1 MAISDQELR
10 NEWINQTGRRGNNSL
25 FDIFTSIPLSD
36 GTQQAAPAVNK
47 SYIPNLSNL
56 TDYIPSISSVGKYIP
71 TSLPDVFSQR
81 NPAYEGLLGPEQSQ
95 ALSQRSNISGLLG
108 AAAALAQ
115 GMGRQGGRRSATQ
128 NILSALGA
136 GYGASGQAY
145 NQGLQSLS
153 AAQQLQA
160 NTEKQKAFADMAIKY
175 PDLAPLARID
185 PAKFVEMVSQLE
197 QQRPIT
203 EAYKQAQQQPVQQV
217 APPVRTQA
225 DIAYENQLAA
235 VEQDRNL
242 IQQQNAA
249 REQEYLKTLGVSDV
263 ANKDIFGQPVAL
275 AASAVPREGG
285 DPQAG
290 TAQPI
295 GAELSPVPFAGLK
308 ADIAKLDQA
317 PLPAIPERPVPVV
330 QPAPQVN
337 LQEKALRDQKD
348 TLIRVNAN
356 LSRLG
361 TTAANNEV
369 KNNLEQIKSL
379 DTQIQQYA
387 VGSFDFDKIRSS
399 IPKEYRSRVDLVE
412 QMAKKNMLSG
422 NEVRIGVQEAVN
434 AAQNK
439 TADIQEYRAA
449 QNDPIKP
456 FKGSFQDWVQFAGG
470 ARRTQLN
477 VNTGELSKPTKTKLE
492 EELLTTGNAASRLA
506 QIQSTFRPEY
516 LNIKFRGQQ
525 EWASLKDKFVNLDPK
540 EKTVLQA
547 YSVYR
552 QNSTNNLNQTIKDLT
567 GSAMGVDEA
576 KRIIAG
582 APSAGTGVFDGDSPS
597 TFEAKLNNQIKSIQY
612 ALARKQYSLKRG
624 LNWEATPLEKMPD
637 IVNQRGK
644 EIAEQFKLNPQNQKD
659 LNTINRQLAAEFGVS
674 F

>member
-1 MAISDQELR
+1 MALTPEER
-10 NEWINQTGRRGNNSL
+10 NAFYYGN
-25 FDIFTSIPLSD
+25 P
-36 GTQQAAPAVNK
+36 PAQK
-47 SYIPNLSNL
+47 SL
-56 TDYIPSISSVGKYIP
+56 TDYIPSASTIGSYIP
-71 TSLPDVFSQR
+71 TRLPNIFGQE
-81 NPAYEGLLGPEQSQ
+81 NPLY
-95 ALSQRSNISGLLG
+95 SGLLG
-108 AAAALAQ
+108 ADKSQALSRQSNIAGLLGVAAALAQ
-115 GMGRQGGRRSATQ
+115 GMSRQGPRRSAAQ
-128 NILSALGA
+128 NVLSALGA
-136 GYGASGQAY
+136 GYGAAGQSY
-145 NQGLQSLS
+145 QQGLQNFSN
-153 AAQQLQA
+153 AQQLQA
-160 NTEKQKAFADMAIKY
+160 NADKQKAFAEMAIKY

-203 EAYKQAQQQPVQQV
+203 EAYKQAYGTLQPVQQV
-217 APPVRTQA
+217 QPSA
-225 DIAYENQLAA
+225 EQLAYQ
-235 VEQDRNL
+235 QDLTKYNQDL
-242 IQQQNAA
+242 FGYNSQVNQM
-249 REQEYLKTLGVSDV
+249 LGVGTPIS
-263 ANKDIFGQPVAL
+263 
-275 AASAVPREGG
+275 GG
-285 DPQAG
+285 TVNVVAG
-290 TAQPI
+290 TAPVREPTAPLAA
-295 GAELSPVPFAGLK
+295 GTVEMNPVPEPFTGRYDASMPK
-308 ADIAKLDQA
+308 APVA
-317 PLPAIPERPVPVV
+317 PTAPIV
-330 QPAPQVN
+330 QPVPQVN

-348 TLIRVNAN
+348 TLILVNAN

-387 VGSFDFDKIRSS
+387 VGGFDFDKIRSS
-399 IPKEYRSRVDLVE
+399 IPEEYRSRVDLIE

-477 VNTGELSKPTKTKLE
+477 VNTGDLSKATKTKLE

-525 EWASLKDKFVNLDPK
+525 EWASLKDKWIGLDPK
-540 EKTVLQA
+540 EKSVLQA

-567 GSAMGVDEA
+567 GAAMGVQEA
-576 KRIIAG
+576 ERIIAG

-597 TFEAKLNNQIKSIQY
+597 TFEAKLNNQIKQIQY

-624 LNWEATPLEKMPD
+624 LNWEATPLEKMPS
-637 IVNQRGK
+637 IVNKRGE
-644 EIAEQFKLNPQNQKD
+644 EIAEQFKLNPDNQKD
-659 LNTINRQLAAEFGVS
+659 LNTINRQLAAEFGIS

>member
-1 MAISDQELR
+1 MALTPEER
-10 NEWINQTGRRGNNSL
+10 NEFYYGN
-25 FDIFTSIPLSD
+25 
-36 GTQQAAPAVNK
+36 APAQR
-47 SYIPNLSNL
+47 SL
-56 TDYIPSISSVGKYIP
+56 TDYMPSMSSLSGFIPKEIP
-71 TSLPDVFSQR
+71 NVFGQR
-81 NPAYEGLLGPEQSQ
+81 NPAYEGLLGKDQSQ
-95 ALSQRSNISGLLG
+95 AFSRQSNIAGLLG

-115 GMGRQGGRRSATQ
+115 GMSRQGPRRSATQ

-145 NQGLQSLS
+145 NQGLQSFS

-160 NTEKQKAFADMAIKY
+160 NAEKQKAFADMAIKY

-197 QQRPIT
+197 QQRPIS
-203 EAYKQAQQQPVQQV
+203 EAYKQAYSQQQPVQQV
-217 APPVRTQA
+217 APPVKTEA
-225 DIAYENQLAA
+225 DIAYENQLAEF
-235 VEQDRNL
+235 EQNRNL
-242 IQQQNAA
+242 IQQQNAVI
-249 REQEYLKTLGVSDV
+249 EQEYRKTLGVSDV

-275 AASAVPREGG
+275 AASAAPREGG

-295 GAELSPVPFAGLK
+295 GAELFPIPFAGIK
-308 ADIAKLDQA
+308 ADIAKLDQVA
-317 PLPAIPERPVPVV
+317 MPASPVPPPAPVV
-330 QPAPQVN
+330 QPAPQVD
-337 LQEKALRDQKD
+337 LQEKESIDQRDR
-348 TLIRVNAN
+348 LLRVN
-356 LSRLG
+356 SIISKFG
-361 TTAANNEV
+361 TKAANEEV
-369 KNNLEQIKSL
+369 RNNLEQIKSL
-379 DTQIQQYA
+379 NTQIQQYA
-387 VGSFDFDKIRSS
+387 VKSIDFDKIRSS
-399 IPKEYRSRVDLVE
+399 IPEEYRSRIDLVE

-422 NEVRIGVQEAVN
+422 NEVRIAVQEVVN

-477 VNTGELSKPTKTKLE
+477 VNTGDLSKPTKTKLE

-540 EKTVLQA
+540 EKSVLQA

-576 KRIIAG
+576 KRIIDG
-582 APSAGTGVFDGDSPS
+582 APSAGTSVFDGDSPS
-597 TFEAKLNNQIKSIQY
+597 NFEAKLNNQIKQIQY

-624 LNWEATPLEKMPD
+624 LRWEATPLDKMPD
-637 IVNQRGK
+637 IVNKRGE
-644 EIAEQFKLNPQNQKD
+644 EIAEQFKLNPDNQKD

-674 F
+674 FDPK

>member
-1 MAISDQELR
+1 MALTPEER
-10 NEWINQTGRRGNNSL
+10 NEFYYNN
-25 FDIFTSIPLSD
+25 
-36 GTQQAAPAVNK
+36 APAQK
-47 SYIPNLSNL
+47 SL
-56 TDYIPSISSVGKYIP
+56 TDYIPSMSSISKYVP
-71 TSLPDVFSQR
+71 TSMPNIFGQG
-81 NPAYEGLLGPEQSQ
+81 NPMYEGLLDVDQSR
-95 ALSQRSNISGLLG
+95 ALTRQSNIAGLLG
-108 AAAALAQ
+108 AVAALSQ
-115 GMGRQGGRRSATQ
+115 GMSRQGPRRSAAQ
-128 NILSALGA
+128 NVLSALGA
-136 GYGASGQAY
+136 GYGAAGQGY
-145 NQGLQSLS
+145 QQGLQSFS
-153 AAQQLQA
+153 TVQQLQA
-160 NTEKQKAFADMAIKY
+160 NADKQKAFANMAIKY

-197 QQRPIT
+197 QQRPIS
-203 EAYKQAQQQPVQQV
+203 EAYKQAYGQQQPVQQV
-217 APPVRTQA
+217 APPVKTQA

-242 IQQQNAA
+242 IQQQNAV

-263 ANKDIFGQPVAL
+263 ANKDIFGQSVPKT
-275 AASAVPREGG
+275 ASAVPREGG

-295 GAELSPVPFAGLK
+295 GVELYPVPFEGRQ
-308 ADIAKLDQA
+308 ADIAKLEQV

-330 QPAPQVN
+330 QPQVN

-399 IPKEYRSRVDLVE
+399 IPEEYRSRIDLVK

-439 TADIQEYRAA
+439 TSDIQEYRAA

-477 VNTGELSKPTKTKLE
+477 VNTGELSKPTKAKLE

-540 EKTVLQA
+540 EKAVLQA

-567 GSAMGVDEA
+567 GAAMGVQEA
-576 KRIIAG
+576 ERIIAG

-597 TFEAKLNNQIKSIQY
+597 NFEAKLNNQIKSIQY

-624 LNWEATPLEKMPD
+624 LNWQATPLEKMPD

-674 F
+674 FSPPQ

>member
-1 MAISDQELR
+1 MALTPEER
-10 NEWINQTGRRGNNSL
+10 NEFYYGK
-25 FDIFTSIPLSD
+25 P
-36 GTQQAAPAVNK
+36 PAQK
-47 SYIPNLSNL
+47 SL
-56 TDYIPSISSVGKYIP
+56 TDYMPSMSSLSGFIPKEIP
-71 TSLPDVFSQR
+71 NVFGQR
-81 NPAYEGLLGPEQSQ
+81 NPAYEGLLGKDQSQ
-95 ALSQRSNISGLLG
+95 AFSRQSNIAGLLG

-115 GMGRQGGRRSATQ
+115 GMSRQGPRRSATQ

-145 NQGLQSLS
+145 NQGLQSFS

-160 NTEKQKAFADMAIKY
+160 NAEKQKAFADMAIKY

-197 QQRPIT
+197 QQRPIS
-203 EAYKQAQQQPVQQV
+203 EAYKQAYSQQQPVQQV
-217 APPVRTQA
+217 APPVKTEA
-225 DIAYENQLAA
+225 DIAYENQLAEF
-235 VEQDRNL
+235 EQNRNL
-242 IQQQNAA
+242 IQQQNAVI
-249 REQEYLKTLGVSDV
+249 EQEYRKTLGVSDV

-275 AASAVPREGG
+275 AASAAPREGG

-295 GAELSPVPFAGLK
+295 GAELFPIPFAGIK
-308 ADIAKLDQA
+308 ADIAKLDQVA
-317 PLPAIPERPVPVV
+317 MPASPVPPPAPVV
-330 QPAPQVN
+330 QPAPQVD
-337 LQEKALRDQKD
+337 LQEKESIDQRDR
-348 TLIRVNAN
+348 LLRVN
-356 LSRLG
+356 SIISKFG
-361 TTAANNEV
+361 TKAANEEV
-369 KNNLEQIKSL
+369 RNNLEQIKSL
-379 DTQIQQYA
+379 NTQIQQYA
-387 VGSFDFDKIRSS
+387 VKSIDFDKIRSS
-399 IPKEYRSRVDLVE
+399 IPEEYRSRIDLVE

-422 NEVRIGVQEAVN
+422 NEVRIAVQEVVN

-477 VNTGELSKPTKTKLE
+477 VNTGDLSKPTKTKLE

-540 EKTVLQA
+540 EKSVLQA

-576 KRIIAG
+576 KRIIDG

-597 TFEAKLNNQIKSIQY
+597 SFEAKLNNQIKQIQY

-624 LNWEATPLEKMPD
+624 LRWEATPLDKMPD
-637 IVNQRGK
+637 IVNKRGE
-644 EIAEQFKLNPQNQKD
+644 EIAEQFKLNPDNQKD

-674 F
+674 FDPK

>member
-1 MAISDQELR
+1 MALTTEER
-10 NEWINQTGRRGNNSL
+10 NQFYYG
-25 FDIFTSIPLSD
+25 DP
-36 GTQQAAPAVNK
+36 PAQK
-47 SYIPNLSNL
+47 SL
-56 TDYIPSISSVGKYIP
+56 TDYIPSMSSISKYIP
-71 TSLPDVFSQR
+71 TSMPNIFGQG
-81 NPAYEGLLGPEQSQ
+81 NPMYEGLLGADQSR
-95 ALSQRSNISGLLG
+95 ALTRQSNIAGLLG
-108 AAAALAQ
+108 AAAALSQ
-115 GMGRQGGRRSATQ
+115 GMGRGGPRRSAAQ

-136 GYGASGQAY
+136 GYGAAGQGY
-145 NQGLQSLS
+145 QQGLQGFST
-153 AAQQLQA
+153 AQQLQA
-160 NTEKQKAFADMAIKY
+160 NAEKQKAFAEMAIKY

-197 QQRPIT
+197 QQRPIS

-217 APPVRTQA
+217 QPSAEQLAYQQDLTKYNQDLSGYNSQVNQMLGVGTPISGGPINVVAGVAPVREPTA
-225 DIAYENQLAA
+225 LLAA
-235 VEQDRNL
+235 GNVEMNPVPEPFTGRYDASMPQ
-242 IQQQNAA
+242 A
-249 REQEYLKTLGVSDV
+249 
-263 ANKDIFGQPVAL
+263 PVAPT
-275 AASAVPREGG
+275 APVPR
-285 DPQAG
+285 
-290 TAQPI
+290 
-295 GAELSPVPFAGLK
+295 
-308 ADIAKLDQA
+308 
-317 PLPAIPERPVPVV
+317 
-330 QPAPQVN
+330 PAPQVTR
-337 LQEKALRDQKD
+337 ETELRSQKD
-348 TLIRVNAN
+348 TLLRAISN
-356 LSRLG
+356 LTRLG
-361 TTAANNEV
+361 TKAANDEV
-369 KNNLEQIKSL
+369 KNNLEQIKIL

-387 VGSFDFDKIRSS
+387 VSGIDFDKIRSS
-399 IPKEYRSRVDLVE
+399 IPEEYRSRVDLVE

-477 VNTGELSKPTKTKLE
+477 VSTGELSKPTKAKLE

-540 EKTVLQA
+540 EKAVLQG

-552 QNSTNNLNQTIKDLT
+552 QNATNNLNQTIKDLT
-567 GSAMGVDEA
+567 GAAMGVQEA
-576 KRIIAG
+576 ERIIAG

-597 TFEAKLNNQIKSIQY
+597 TFEAKLNNQIKQIQY

-624 LNWEATPLEKMPD
+624 LRWEATPLDKMPD
-637 IVNQRGK
+637 IVNKRGE
-644 EIAEQFKLNPQNQKD
+644 EIAEQFKLNPNNQKD

-674 F
+674 FDSK

>member
-1 MAISDQELR
+1 MALTPEER
-10 NEWINQTGRRGNNSL
+10 NEFYYNN
-25 FDIFTSIPLSD
+25 
-36 GTQQAAPAVNK
+36 APAQK
-47 SYIPNLSNL
+47 SL
-56 TDYIPSISSVGKYIP
+56 TDYIPSMSSISKYIP
-71 TSLPDVFSQR
+71 TSMPNIFGQG
-81 NPAYEGLLGPEQSQ
+81 NPMYEGLLGADQSR
-95 ALSQRSNISGLLG
+95 ALTRQSNIAGLLG
-108 AAAALAQ
+108 AAAALSQ
-115 GMGRQGGRRSATQ
+115 GMSRQGPRRSAAQ
-128 NILSALGA
+128 NVLSALGA
-136 GYGASGQAY
+136 GYGAAGQGY
-145 NQGLQSLS
+145 QQGLQGFSTV
-153 AAQQLQA
+153 QQLQA
-160 NTEKQKAFADMAIKY
+160 NKDKQKAFEDMATRY

-197 QQRPIT
+197 QQRPIA
-203 EAYKQAQQQPVQQV
+203 EAYKQAYGTPQPIQQAQPSAEQV
-217 APPVRTQA
+217 AYQQDLTKYGQDLSGYNNQVNQMLGVGTPISGAPINVVAGAAPVREPTA
-225 DIAYENQLAA
+225 PLAA
-235 VEQDRNL
+235 GSVEMNPVPEAFTGRYDASMPQ
-242 IQQQNAA
+242 A
-249 REQEYLKTLGVSDV
+249 
-263 ANKDIFGQPVAL
+263 PVA
-275 AASAVPREGG
+275 P
-285 DPQAG
+285 
-290 TAQPI
+290 TA
-295 GAELSPVPFAGLK
+295 PVL
-308 ADIAKLDQA
+308 
-317 PLPAIPERPVPVV
+317 
-330 QPAPQVN
+330 QPAPQVTR
-337 LQEKALRDQKD
+337 ETELRSQKD
-348 TLIRVNAN
+348 TLLRVNSI
-356 LSRLG
+356 LSSKG
-361 TTAANNEV
+361 TKAANDEV
-369 KNNLEQIKSL
+369 KNNLEQIKNL

-387 VGSFDFDKIRSS
+387 VSGIDFDKIRSS
-399 IPKEYRSRVDLVE
+399 IPEEYRSRVDLVE

-477 VNTGELSKPTKTKLE
+477 VNTGELSKPTKAKLE

-525 EWASLKDKFVNLDPK
+525 EWVSLKDKWIGLDPK
-540 EKTVLQA
+540 EKSVLQA

-597 TFEAKLNNQIKSIQY
+597 TFEAKLNNQIKQIQY

-624 LNWEATPLEKMPD
+624 LNWEATPLEKMPS
-637 IVNQRGK
+637 IVNKRGE
-644 EIAEQFKLNPQNQKD
+644 EIAEQFKLNPNNQKD

-674 F
+674 FDSK